1 MITATTKLRIKSTPT
16 TKLQQL
22 PQLPQQQQPSQ
33 LELADNSHQIRKVSN
48 LIQLSFLT
56 NIFKAKRLSSVD
68 RNRKQKIQ
76 DDVDKNVVIN
86 NMQEKLPGITK
97 QKNVE
102 TNTTPPE
109 QRALT
114 AKKEEVEPEENC
126 VNGNDEASE
135 SLASEDSNN
144 NTIERFEINNATPDL
159 VPKSFQDKR

>member
-16 TKLQQL
+16 PKLHQL
-22 PQLPQQQQPSQ
+22 PQQQQQQPSQ